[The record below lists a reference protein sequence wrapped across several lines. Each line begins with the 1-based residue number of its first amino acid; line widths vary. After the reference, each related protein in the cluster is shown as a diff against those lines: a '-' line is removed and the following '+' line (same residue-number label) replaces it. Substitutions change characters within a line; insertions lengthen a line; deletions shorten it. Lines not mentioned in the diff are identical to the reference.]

1 MKVMRDIAADDPA
14 ESFLLVPVALEAM
27 LAGSTDLNG
36 NWSWGQMSFS
46 NMGNPPS
53 DPDPGSNYSMPQDVN
68 GQTQIDGRPAP
79 VGATLHWALP
89 DAITHGITNTN
100 KIEDANQDIVYPFV
114 PNRWLILRMYA
125 DSATTPSLRA
135 TKSWILESD
144 HLNPTTG
151 SNSFPDPSSNVT
163 DGPPKATMIG
173 RAIEAERW
181 AEPGMPN
188 FFLHALGPGSPTYA
202 AFAPNVN
209 NVLSFYDDL
218 SDVTSATPNTPVEI
232 SYLVCG
238 WYSDPQG
245 DPLSLESKTANQPQW
260 QQFIN
265 QCNWS
270 VDGKPIASPA
280 RILCHGM
287 VVFPTTANAGNNIP
301 WSGIQSTSYIPPT
314 PSDIQVAVGNCAVEA
329 ISALVEAQ
337 LQLQNPQTPDTT
349 RHVEKLF
356 EAFQLSLT
364 GRLDEA
370 GGQDVLARQIHQAG
384 FGSKQGG
391 SRWNLIPKAA
401 PKDST
406 PTTAPAVSSIAPHAA
421 AVQLDGPRELL
432 ATLNQTQQKFDALER
447 RLVSL
452 QTKLYALWWQ
462 KITVNDPDNLD
473 APAPTGY
480 YDGAVAAL
488 ETQIQQL
495 QKTLY
500 DNSTGLSALIET
512 QKANVQQAT
521 DDKLDLVEEK
531 MPRFWRAAD
540 PVLLISGAGRT
551 YDHGEDGRFNED
563 GNLACRLA
571 TETISTL
578 TIPGGST
585 TGATVTSADLN
596 LSVPAV
602 GPAAAEITAL
612 ALEAYLLDSR
622 NAPALAALPKVQQTG
637 VTAAAIATQQGLPWN
652 AVAHPEL
659 DAHALQTQ
667 SGFNGVIP
675 SKVAFTIWSSSWSP
689 LFLDWNISWWPTS
702 TDPTQVL
709 EGWTAGDYDYS
720 YGGTTPTTQAPLT
733 FMGRTLLTPH
743 VTRGLQTCLENF
755 AQGDMLTE
763 VEADFD
769 KFIPGASSST
779 TFQDLVNALS
789 NWDVLSQ
796 SLGGLTDLIVQQ
808 QRAYLLPPY
817 DPNDANIGS
826 TVGGMHT
833 FLPFNLGPA
842 QTGEFPL
849 FHPVRAGYFQLTS
862 NLRVI
867 NRFGQAVDVLNNTFP
882 YPVRAGSLD
891 PNASATDNQNL
902 VYLPPRLAQH
912 SRLLFQ
918 LLSAADDTK
927 DLDTYPAES
936 PICGWVLPN
945 HLDGVLAVFDAAG
958 ASLGQLVTVDANP
971 PWVRWDPVPGTNAP
985 LGAPPNLSNQYL
997 QQFVES
1003 LLVPNLD
1010 GGNAL
1015 AHMLEV
1021 IDSTLW
1027 TVDPL
1032 GARSNEN
1039 LSVLIGRPLAIVR
1052 AQLRFEL
1059 DGDPITELSWPD
1071 WDQDPS
1077 DAPPPLSPNLPPPAW
1092 VSLHVPVWLGD
1103 LRSGQDGLVG
1113 FFRDDEIANGVFES
1127 FHALQPIPT
1136 GETDTFI
1143 DTNNNVQ
1150 IQPQL
1155 ADVNGVLPP
1164 GKMLTML
1171 VDPRGG
1177 IYQRSGILPAD
1188 RLLLPTEHIKDAL
1201 AAMTVT
1207 FRTGPLLCDPAI
1219 VRMPL
1224 PSGINGNWSW
1234 IHRPGVTTWQEVT
1247 DIKQGN
1253 DQARFPDARA
1263 EISEGWLK
1271 LGGAMGESK

>member
-1 MKVMRDIAADDPA
+1 
-14 ESFLLVPVALEAM
+14 
-27 LAGSTDLNG
+27 
-36 NWSWGQMSFS
+36 
-46 NMGNPPS
+46 
-53 DPDPGSNYSMPQDVN
+53 
-68 GQTQIDGRPAP
+68 
-79 VGATLHWALP
+79 
-89 DAITHGITNTN
+89 
-100 KIEDANQDIVYPFV
+100 
-114 PNRWLILRMYA
+114 
-125 DSATTPSLRA
+125 
-135 TKSWILESD
+135 
-144 HLNPTTG
+144 
-151 SNSFPDPSSNVT
+151 
-163 DGPPKATMIG
+163 TMIG
-173 RAIEAERW
+173 RAIDAETW
-181 AEPGMPN
+181 AEPGTPN

-202 AFAPNVN
+202 AFAPNVG

-218 SDVTSATPNTPVEI
+218 SDLTGASPTNPADI

-245 DPLSLESKTANQPQW
+245 DPLSLESQTANQKQW
-260 QQFIN
+260 QEFIN
-265 QCNWS
+265 QCKWS
-270 VDGKPIASPA
+270 VDGEPIAAPA

-287 VVFPTTANAGNNIP
+287 VVFPQTAAGGNNIA
-301 WSGIQSTSYIPPT
+301 WSGIHSTSYIPPT
-314 PSDIQVAVGNCAVEA
+314 PSDIQVAVGNSAVEA

-337 LQLQNPQTPDTT
+337 LKNSQAPDST

-364 GRLDEA
+364 GKLDEA

-384 FGSKQGG
+384 FGSKAGG
-391 SRWNLIPKAA
+391 SRWKLIPKAV
-401 PKDST
+401 PKDSSSAIT
-406 PTTAPAVSSIAPHAA
+406 PSVPSIAPHAL
-421 AVQLDGPRELL
+421 AVQLGDPQDLL
-432 ATLNQTQQKFDALER
+432 ATLNQTQQRFDALER

-462 KITVNDPDNLD
+462 KTTVNDPDNLD
-473 APAPTGY
+473 PPAPQGY
-480 YDGAVAAL
+480 YDAAVAAL
-488 ETQIQQL
+488 ENRIKQL

-500 DNSTGLSALIET
+500 DSTTGLSPLIET

-521 DDKLDLVEEK
+521 NDKLDLVEEK

-551 YDHGEDGRFNED
+551 YDHGEDGRFSED
-563 GNLACRLA
+563 GSLACRLS

-578 TIPGGST
+578 TIPGGNA
-585 TGATVTSADLN
+585 TGAVTVTGADLN

-602 GPAAAEITAL
+602 GPAAAEISAL

-622 NAPALAALPKVQQTG
+622 NAPALAALPKVKQTG

-675 SKVAFTIWSSSWSP
+675 SKVAFTVWSSSWSP
-689 LFLDWNISWWPTS
+689 LYLDWNISWWPTS
-702 TDPTQVL
+702 TDPSQIFD
-709 EGWTAGDYDYS
+709 GWTAGDYDYS
-720 YGGTTPTTQAPLT
+720 YGSTTPTTSDPLT

-743 VTRGLQTCLENF
+743 VTRGLQTCLQNF
-755 AQGDMLTE
+755 AQGDMLSE
-763 VEADFD
+763 VEADFE
-769 KFIPGASSST
+769 KFIPGTTSST
-779 TFQDLVNALS
+779 TFQDLVNALG

-796 SLGGLTDLIVQQ
+796 SLGGLTDLTVQQ
-808 QRAYLLPPY
+808 QPAYLLPPY
-817 DPNDANIGS
+817 DPNDANIRS

-833 FLPFNLGPA
+833 FLPFNLGPL

-849 FHPVRAGYFQLTS
+849 FNPVRAGYFQLTS

-867 NRFGQAVDVLNNTFP
+867 NRFGQAVDVLNNTYP
-882 YPVRAGSLD
+882 YPVRAGSLT
-891 PNASATDNQNL
+891 PNATATDNQNV

-912 SRLLFQ
+912 GRLLFQ

-927 DLDTYPAES
+927 DIDTYPSES

-945 HLDGVLAVFDAAG
+945 HLDGVLAVFDTAG
-958 ASLGQLVTVDANP
+958 NAVGQLVTVDADP

-997 QQFVES
+997 QQFVQS

-1015 AHMLEV
+1015 AHMLDV

-1039 LSVLIGRPLAIVR
+1039 LSVLIGRPLAVVR

-1059 DGDPITELSWPD
+1059 DGDPITELSWPS
-1071 WDQDPS
+1071 DQNATQLDPNQ
-1077 DAPPPLSPNLPPPAW
+1077 PPPTW
-1092 VSLHVPVWLGD
+1092 VNMQVPVWLGD

-1113 FFRDDEIANGVFES
+1113 FFRDDEIANGVFGS
-1127 FHALQPIPT
+1127 FHALQPIPK
-1136 GETDTFI
+1136 GETDSFI
-1143 DTNNNVQ
+1143 DIDNSVTV
-1150 IQPQL
+1150 QPQV
-1155 ADVNGVLPP
+1155 ADANGVLPT

-1177 IYQRSGILPAD
+1177 VYQRSGILPAD

-1224 PSGINGNWSW
+1224 PSGIKGNWSW

-1247 DIKQGN
+1247 DIKQQN

-1263 EISEGWLK
+1263 EITEGWLK
-1271 LGGAMGESK
+1271 LGGAIGDSK